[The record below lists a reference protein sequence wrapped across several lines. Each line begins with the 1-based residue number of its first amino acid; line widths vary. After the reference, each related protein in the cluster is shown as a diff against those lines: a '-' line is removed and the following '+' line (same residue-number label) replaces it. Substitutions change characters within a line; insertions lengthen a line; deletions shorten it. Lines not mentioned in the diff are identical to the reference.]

1 MGIPQPLRDSW
12 PFPFAR
18 SKGAILEA
26 VPVVFIC
33 GGSRSGKSA
42 RAIEMALARGERP
55 VFIATAEALDE
66 EMTERIAHHK
76 RERGSRFETV
86 EAPVEVAA
94 SLRALAAEHR
104 VIVMDC
110 LTLWL
115 SNVML
120 REGLDLAAESTA
132 LVDALRKYP
141 ATVIVVSNEVGCGI
155 VPENALAR
163 QFRDESG
170 RLNARI
176 AAVSDEVYWMV
187 FGCALRVK

>member
-1 MGIPQPLRDSW
+1 
-12 PFPFAR
+12 
-18 SKGAILEA
+18 
-26 VPVVFIC
+26 VVFIC
-33 GGSRSGKSA
+33 GGSRSGKSSK
-42 RAIEMALARGERP
+42 AIEMALARAERP

-76 RERGSRFETV
+76 QERGSRFETV
-86 EAPVEVAA
+86 EVPVDVAA
-94 SLRALAAEHR
+94 SLRALAEEHQ
-104 VIVMDC
+104 VIVLDC

-120 REGLDLAAESTA
+120 REGLDLAAESAA
-132 LVDALRKYP
+132 LVEALGECK

-163 QFRDESG
+163 QFRDEAG
-170 RLNARI
+170 RLNARV
-176 AAVSDEVYWMV
+176 AAISDEVYWMV